1 LVLVELLVLQILE
14 EIVELLPYLTILDQ
28 RELQNLP
35 QLVVEVEELILV
47 VVKVVEMV
55 DRVVAEHSIL
65 VMVEQEIL
73 HQLHPHRV
81 ILDVEITMQLLVVA
95 VVLVDL
101 TQQIQVQDLFH
112 LQMVDLRTLLPVLL
126 A

>member
-1 LVLVELLVLQILE
+1 MLEILK
-14 EIVELLPYLTILDQ
+14 EIMDPLPYLTLLDQ
-28 RELQNLP
+28 KEPQNLP
-35 QLVVEVEELILV
+35 QLVVEVEELILM

-65 VMVEQEIL
+65 VMVVQEIL

-81 ILDVEITMQLLVVA
+81 ILDVEITMQLLVGA

-112 LQMVDLRTLLPVLL
+112 LHLVDLRTPLPVLL

>member
-1 LVLVELLVLQILE
+1 MLQTLK
-14 EIVELLPYLTILDQ
+14 EIMELLPYLMLLDQ
-28 RELQNLP
+28 KEPQNLP